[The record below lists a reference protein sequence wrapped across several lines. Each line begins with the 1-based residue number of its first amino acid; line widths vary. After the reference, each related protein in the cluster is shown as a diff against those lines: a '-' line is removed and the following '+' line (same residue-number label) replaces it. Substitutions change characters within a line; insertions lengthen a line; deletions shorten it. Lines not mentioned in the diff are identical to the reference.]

1 MHYDYHRYMITYQ
14 ALKKSTYDN
23 YKENSSWFLFNL
35 LNISLIDAIH
45 KAMHGDELYN
55 FGSKHIKRFL
65 CLN

>member
-1 MHYDYHRYMITYQ
+1 MIKRLCLIYETCLTY
-14 ALKKSTYDN
+14 
-23 YKENSSWFLFNL
+23 
-35 LNISLIDAIH
+35 SLIDAIH